1 MPDFLANNSVAL
13 YVSMLVALSVWV
25 SIFLYIWRLD
35 ARVRELN
42 KKLEQAPRANQV
54 APRATIEARNH
65 SPEATVITHDK

>member
-13 YVSMLVALSVWV
+13 YVSMLVALAVWV
-25 SIFLYIWRLD
+25 SIFLYLWRLD

-42 KKLEQAPRANQV
+42 KKLDQAPRASQA
-54 APRATIEARNH
+54 APRATIETRNQ